1 MDRTILHC
9 DLNSFFA
16 SVELLDRPDLW
27 DKPVAVAGDPD
38 ARHGIILAKNE
49 AAKAYQIKTAETVW
63 QARRK
68 CPDLV
73 LLPPHHEKYREYSK
87 KVNLIYSQYT
97 DLVEPFSIDESW
109 LDVTGS
115 MHLFGTDGKGI
126 ADQLRQRLKDE
137 LGLSISVGVSFNKVF
152 AKLGS
157 DYKKPDATTVIS
169 RENYQQIV
177 WPLPVTELLFVG
189 RTASRMLEKYGINT
203 IGDLAALPEHQLVKL
218 LGKQG
223 SKLSA
228 YARGLD
234 NSPVIPADQMPSPKS
249 VGNGMTFRENLI
261 GLERVRSGLEL
272 LTDSVAARLRQE
284 ELLCT
289 VVQVTIRDTNFKT
302 ITRQKPIAPA
312 TNLAREITGT
322 ALELVKSSWNLNT
335 PIRMLTVTAQN
346 LIPEG
351 EGSEQL
357 DIFGESEKGDR
368 ARVEKLERTMD
379 AIRARYGQKSINIGT
394 LSNDGQ
400 FIEPIRDHISF
411 KDH

>member
-16 SVELLDRPDLW
+16 SVELLDHPELR
-27 DKPVAVAGDPD
+27 DKPVAVAGDPE

-68 CPDLV
+68 YPELI
-73 LLPPHHEKYREYSK
+73 LLPPHHDKYREYSRQ
-87 KVNLIYSQYT
+87 VNRIYNQYT

-115 MHLFGTDGKGI
+115 MHLFGKDGKGI
-126 ADQLRQRLKDE
+126 ADELRERMKRE
-137 LGLSISVGVSFNKVF
+137 LGLSISIGVSFNKVF

-169 RENYQQIV
+169 RENYQSIV
-177 WPLPVTELLFVG
+177 WPLPVTDLLFVG
-189 RTASRMLEKYGINT
+189 RSAAKLLKQYGIVT
-203 IGDLAALPEHQLVKL
+203 IGDLAKAPEELLADL

-223 SKLSA
+223 VKLSI
-228 YARGLD
+228 YARGMD
-234 NSPVIPADQMPSPKS
+234 NAPVIPADQMPPPKS
-249 VGNGMTFRENLI
+249 VGNGMTFRENLLGKEQI
-261 GLERVRSGLEL
+261 LAGLEL
-272 LTDSVAARLRQE
+272 LTDSVAARLRKE
-284 ELLCT
+284 CLVCT
-289 VVQVTIRDTNFKT
+289 VVQVTIRDSNFKT
-302 ITRQKPIAPA
+302 ITRQKPVSPP
-312 TNLAREITGT
+312 TNLAREITRT
-322 ALELVKSSWNLNT
+322 ACELVLASWKLNV
-335 PIRMLTVTAQN
+335 PIRMLAVTAQN

-351 EGSEQL
+351 DSTEQVDL
-357 DIFGESEKGDR
+357 FAPDQGADR
-368 ARVEKLERTMD
+368 KKLERLERTMD

-394 LSNDGQ
+394 LSKGGQ
-400 FIEPIRDHISF
+400 FVEEERDHISF